1 MQERSRPHK
10 EVVMIN
16 PIDPGW
22 VRIDDA
28 RHHQDRRKR
37 RRRQQ
42 EEEEEETQMAESP
55 LRARARGACRPG
67 SITVHAGVLL
77 VLGLVGTR
85 GLRAARDLI

>member
-1 MQERSRPHK
+1 
-10 EVVMIN
+10 MIN

-42 EEEEEETQMAESP
+42 EEEEEETQTALPLQAEKSK
-55 LRARARGACRPG
+55 LD
-67 SITVHAGVLL
+67 L
-77 VLGLVGTR
+77 V
-85 GLRAARDLI
+85 A